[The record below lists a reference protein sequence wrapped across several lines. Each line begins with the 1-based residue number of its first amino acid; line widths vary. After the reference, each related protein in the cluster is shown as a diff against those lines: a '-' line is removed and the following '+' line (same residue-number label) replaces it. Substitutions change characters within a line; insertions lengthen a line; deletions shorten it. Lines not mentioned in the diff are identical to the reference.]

1 MQVHSS
7 CNPPSLATLGAE
19 SMRQSSGT
27 RLYRRTRP
35 RPRRL
40 KAPKRFQGGA
50 TTRRGT
56 RRGGD
61 GQGEKTTTMTTEALD
76 KSVWAGGVWG
86 GGAHPAWT
94 YAGPWSCGT
103 VWGGGVWGGGAHPA
117 WTYIGPCK
125 PAVLWAWTY
134 IGRENTWLEGL
145 GVFCGPGRTL
155 DRENTGFC
163 GSGRYVEF

>member
-1 MQVHSS
+1 MKVHSS

-35 RPRRL
+35 RPRPL

-61 GQGEKTTTMTTEALD
+61 GQGEKTTTTTTEALD

-94 YAGPWSCGT
+94 YVGR
-103 VWGGGVWGGGAHPA
+103 
-117 WTYIGPCK
+117 CK
-125 PAVLWAWTY
+125 PAVLWAWKY

-155 DRENTGFC
+155 DRENTWFC
-163 GSGRYVEF
+163 GSGRKSKTRGVPAATENILTR